1 MGRMSAR
8 NLVRTAM
15 MVVAVMLLTAGNANA
30 QQAIDKA
37 ASEIF
42 GTVMSP
48 FCPGMTIATCPSS
61 QAAELR
67 DDIRARLAAGATKD
81 EVLDELYA
89 QWGEEVLGPRSA
101 TGMGLLA
108 WLIPALAIL
117 VGAVGLTTWLR
128 VSSRRVRTA
137 ESPGEAVD
145 PEAERRLQ
153 EELARI

>member
-1 MGRMSAR
+1 MRRIGAR
-8 NLVRTAM
+8 NLMRTATL
-15 MVVAVMLLTAGNANA
+15 VATVGLIVTSSATG
-30 QQAIDKA
+30 QQAIDKG

-67 DDIRARLAAGATKD
+67 DEIRARLAAGATKD

-101 TGMGLLA
+101 TGAGLLA

-117 VGAVGLTTWLR
+117 VGAGGLTTWLR
-128 VSSRRVRTA
+128 VSSRRVRA
-137 ESPGEAVD
+137 AAMPSGSID
-145 PEAERRLQ
+145 PEAERRLR
-153 EELARI
+153 EELAQI

>member
-1 MGRMSAR
+1 MGRTSAR
-8 NLVRTAM
+8 NLVRTVM
-15 MVVAVMLLTAGNANA
+15 MLVTVGLLAAGHVNA
-30 QQAIDKA
+30 QQAIDKS

-67 DDIRARLAAGATKD
+67 DDIRSRLAAGATRN

-101 TGMGLLA
+101 TGAGLLA
-108 WLIPALAIL
+108 WLVPALALL

-128 VSSRRVRTA
+128 VSSRRVRRA
-137 ESPGEAVD
+137 GSLSEAVD
-145 PEAERRLQ
+145 PEAEQRLR